1 MTVKKGKSP
10 KPAKPK
16 NATPRQTPGGRGQ
29 IVPPVRKWKMTG
41 PATDTDN
48 YWIPA
53 PTPKNASRKTK
64 RSR

>member
-1 MTVKKGKSP
+1 MSVKKGKSP

-29 IVPPVRKWKMTG
+29 FLPPVKKLKKTG
-41 PATDTDN
+41 PATDTDQ
-48 YWIPA
+48 YWIPI
-53 PTPKNASRKTK
+53 PPPQKASRKTK